1 MNLALIAST
10 SFVLGF
16 SGAMMPG
23 PLLTLTIAETVKRGP
38 IAGPLL
44 ILGHAI
50 LEGLVVLLVFFGAAE
65 IIQHPT
71 VFSTVAILGGLMM
84 LWMGYDMLRGLPKL
98 RLNLEAEASNG
109 MHPVVSGA
117 VISLANPY
125 FTIWWATIG
134 LSYLVVAHEAG
145 LIGVIVFYFFHIL
158 SDLVWY
164 TFVSGTVAYGKRF
177 LTDRGYRIMVGSC
190 AVFIVGFGLF
200 FGWRGISSWLLA

>member
-1 MNLALIAST
+1 MNLAIIAST
-10 SFVLGF
+10 SFILGF

-23 PLLTLTIAETVKRGP
+23 PLLTLTIAETVRRGA

-50 LEGLVVLLVFFGAAE
+50 LEGAVVLLVFFGASE
-65 IIQHPT
+65 VIQHPT
-71 VFSTVAILGGLMM
+71 VFSTVAILGGGMM
-84 LWMGYDMLRGLPKL
+84 LWMGYGMIRSLPSL
-98 RLNLEAEASNG
+98 RLDLEAENEAG
-109 MHPVVSGA
+109 LHPVVAGA

-145 LIGVIVFYFFHIL
+145 ITGVMVFYFFHIL

-164 TFVSGTVAYGKRF
+164 CFVSGTVAYGKRF
-177 LTDRGYRIMVGSC
+177 LNDRGYRVMVGVC
-190 AVFIVGFGLF
+190 AVFIVGFGIY
-200 FGWRGISSWLLA
+200 FGWKGFGRIVGT

>member
-1 MNLALIAST
+1 MNLFVIAST

-23 PLLTLTIAETVKRGP
+23 PLLTLTIAETVRRGA

-44 ILGHAI
+44 ILGHAV
-50 LEGLVVLLVFFGAAE
+50 LEALVVFLVFFGAAE
-65 IIQHPT
+65 VIQHPT
-71 VFSTVAILGGLMM
+71 VFSTVAVLGGAMM
-84 LWMGYDMLRGLPKL
+84 LWMGCGMLKSLSTL
-98 RLNLEAEASNG
+98 RLDLEVETEAG
-109 MHPVVSGA
+109 LHPVVAGA

-145 LIGVIVFYFFHIL
+145 MTGVIVFYFFHIL

-164 TFVSGTVAYGKRF
+164 CFVSGTVAYGKRF
-177 LTDRGYRIMVGSC
+177 LTDRGYRTMVGAC
-190 AVFIVGFGLF
+190 ALFIVGFGLF
-200 FGWRGISSWLLA
+200 FGWRGISSFFLS

>member
-1 MNLALIAST
+1 MNLAVIAGT

-23 PLLTLTIAETVKRGP
+23 PLLTLTIAETVRRGA

-50 LEGLVVLLVFFGAAE
+50 LEGIVVFLVFFGAAE
-65 IIQHPT
+65 IIQHPN
-71 VFSTVAILGGLMM
+71 VFASVAILGGGMM
-84 LWMGYDMLRGLPKL
+84 LWMGYGMLKSLSSL
-98 RLNLEAEASNG
+98 HLNLEAEKEAG
-109 MHPVVSGA
+109 LHPVVAGA

-145 LIGVIVFYFFHIL
+145 LVGVIVFYVCHIL

-164 TFVSGTVAYGKRF
+164 CFVSGTVAYGKRF
-177 LTDRGYRIMVGSC
+177 LSDRGYRIMVGIC
-190 AVFIVGFGLF
+190 AIFILGFGIYFGGKGLERLF
-200 FGWRGISSWLLA
+200 LG

>member
-23 PLLTLTIAETVKRGP
+23 PLLTLTIAETVRRGP

-50 LEGLVVLLVFFGAAE
+50 LEGLVVALVFFGAAG
-65 IIQHPT
+65 IIQHPV
-71 VFSTVAILGGLMM
+71 VFSAVAILGGLMM
-84 LWMGYDMLRGLPKL
+84 FWMGYDMLKGLPKL
-98 RLNLEAEASNG
+98 RLQLEAESTEG
-109 MHPVVSGA
+109 MHPVIAGA

-145 LIGVIVFYFFHIL
+145 LAGVVVFYLFHIL

-164 TFVSGTVAYGKRF
+164 CFVSGTVAYGKRF
-177 LTDRGYRIMVGSC
+177 LTDRGYRIMVGAC
-190 AVFIVGFGLF
+190 AIFIVGFGLF
-200 FGWRGISSWLLA
+200 FGWRGLEKFFSF

>member
-23 PLLTLTIAETVKRGP
+23 PLLTLTIAETVRRGP

-50 LEGLVVLLVFFGAAE
+50 LEGLVVALVFFGAAE
-65 IIQHPT
+65 IIQHAV
-71 VFSTVAILGGLMM
+71 VFSSVAILGGIMM
-84 LWMGYDMLRGLPKL
+84 LWMGYDMLKGLPTLQLKL
-98 RLNLEAEASNG
+98 EVEKTEGL
-109 MHPVVSGA
+109 HPVIAGA

-145 LIGVIVFYFFHIL
+145 LAGVVVFYLFHIL

-164 TFVSGTVAYGKRF
+164 CFVSGTVAYGKRF
-177 LTDRGYRIMVGSC
+177 LSDRGYRVMVGAC

-200 FGWRGISSWLLA
+200 FGWRGLEKFLTF

>member
-23 PLLTLTIAETVKRGP
+23 PLLTLTIAETVRRGP

-50 LEGLVVLLVFFGAAE
+50 LEGVVVGLVFFGAAE
-65 IIQHPT
+65 IIQHPV
-71 VFSTVAILGGLMM
+71 VFSSVAILGGSMM
-84 LWMGYDMLRGLPKL
+84 LWMGCNMLKGLPTLQLK
-98 RLNLEAEASNG
+98 LEAEKTDG
-109 MHPVVSGA
+109 LHPVIAGA

-145 LIGVIVFYFFHIL
+145 LVGVVVFYLFHIL

-164 TFVSGTVAYGKRF
+164 CFVSGTVAYGKRF
-177 LTDRGYRIMVGSC
+177 LSDRGYRIMVGAC

-200 FGWRGISSWLLA
+200 FGWRGLEPFLTS

>member
-1 MNLALIAST
+1 MNLLLIAST

-23 PLLTLTIAETVKRGP
+23 PLLTLTIAETVRRGP
-38 IAGPLL
+38 IAAPLL

-50 LEGLVVLLVFFGAAE
+50 LEGVVVIVVFLGAAE
-65 IIQHPT
+65 VIQHPG

-84 LWMGYDMLRGLPKL
+84 LWMGTGMLRGLSSL
-98 RLNLEAEASNG
+98 RLELESKNEAG
-109 MHPVVSGA
+109 MHPVIAGA

-145 LIGVIVFYFFHIL
+145 LTGVIVFYLFHIL
-158 SDLVWY
+158 SDFVWY
-164 TFVSGTVAYGKRF
+164 AFVSGTVAYGKRF
-177 LTDRGYRIMVGSC
+177 LSDRGYRIMVGAC
-190 AVFIVGFGLF
+190 ALFIVGFGLF
-200 FGWRGISSWLLA
+200 FGWRGISNILLS

>member
-1 MNLALIAST
+1 MNLVLIAST

-23 PLLTLTIAETVKRGP
+23 PLLTLTIAETVRRGA

-50 LEGLVVLLVFFGAAE
+50 LEGAVVFLVFFGAAE
-65 IIQHPT
+65 AIQHPT
-71 VFSTVAILGGLMM
+71 VFSTVAILGGAMM
-84 LWMGYDMLRGLPKL
+84 LWMGYGMIRGLSNL
-98 RLNLEAEASNG
+98 RLDLEAKKEAG
-109 MHPVVSGA
+109 LHPIVAGA

-145 LIGVIVFYFFHIL
+145 ITGVVVFYLFHIL
-158 SDLVWY
+158 SDFVWY
-164 TFVSGTVAYGKRF
+164 AFVSGTVAYGKRF
-177 LTDRGYRIMVGSC
+177 LSDRGYRFMVGAC

-200 FGWRGISSWLLA
+200 FGWRGLSSILTF